1 MIGENHIIDFNNE
14 NLDFDM
20 TKMLDNIL
28 NIEEEASKYGD
39 MSFLQNNDLDY
50 LNSTKFSDAARL
62 SGFDLELQPKVHRKI
77 NGYQCSSLNPSPIEN
92 FQKNAGYQ
100 KNKTSSKY
108 LEKVNFHANNPAK
121 GQVNVSKLGKSKIS
135 NQSQMMSQQVE
146 ENYPDHITE
155 NFFNTFEGKF
165 VHLIKNYNGSKLL
178 QASLPKTEKTI
189 ISKIFLEVSR
199 YLPDLIQDPYG
210 NYFIQKLYPLLNVEE
225 KLNFLFDI
233 QNDILPISYNNIGNY
248 SLQCLIENFNTDYE
262 IESFCSALKDNETLM
277 KMIMDN
283 SSIHVL
289 EKILMFVPENKIL
302 FIFQF
307 VIDNF
312 MLLSTNQNGLCIVK
326 KIIMTGKSY
335 FTQMKIQNLIMMNF
349 NYLVLH
355 TFGNHTIQAVLEV
368 KFNTKIDFIYF
379 FRIGHQI

>member
-1 MIGENHIIDFNNE
+1 MIGENNTTDYNNE
-14 NLDFDM
+14 NVDLDM
-20 TKMLDNIL
+20 TQMLDNIL
-28 NIEEEASKYGD
+28 KLDDESSKYGE
-39 MSFLQNNDLDY
+39 MSFLENQDLDF
-50 LNSTKFSDAARL
+50 LNSSKLSDSTNAPGL
-62 SGFDLELQPKVHRKI
+62 NLELQAKI
-77 NGYQCSSLNPSPIEN
+77 DKKSTYYHNDILNEIQFEN
-92 FQKNAGYQ
+92 IHKIPVSQ
-100 KNKTSSKY
+100 KNKQFLKNPD
-108 LEKVNFHANNPAK
+108 KINFHPI
-121 GQVNVSKLGKSKIS
+121 SSGKSKANFS
-135 NQSQMMSQQVE
+135 KMGKSKVCSQSQTISQPMTGT
-146 ENYPDHITE
+146 YPEQITE
-155 NFFNTFEGKF
+155 NFFKTFEGKF

-178 QASLPKTEKTI
+178 QASLPKTEKAI

-199 YLPDLIQDPYG
+199 YLPDLIKDPYG
-210 NYFIQKLYPLLNVEE
+210 NYFIQKLYPLLNIEE

-233 QNDILPISYNNIGNY
+233 QNDILNISYNNIGNY

-289 EKILMFVPENKIL
+289 EKILMFVPENKII

-335 FTQMKIQNLIMMNF
+335 YIQMKIQNLIIINF

-368 KFNTKIDFIYF
+368 RKYF
-379 FRIGHQI
+379 